1 MVSYAIG
8 DVQGCGASL
17 GRLLELLRARAGYD
31 PGRDR
36 LWLAGDLVN
45 RGPRSLGV
53 LRTARA
59 AARNGRA
66 RTVLGNHDLHLL
78 SVAFGVRA
86 PGARD
91 TLAEVLAAPD
101 RGELVDWLL
110 RQPLACAD
118 LLDAGGRR
126 ARFVM
131 THAGLLPEWTVQDA
145 LVFAAELSAA
155 LVARPEATLRAI
167 RTPAAER
174 WDPSLDGD
182 VRLSTLAAAFTRLR
196 VVRPDGRIPWGY
208 KGTPEGAPDGAVPW
222 FEAPGRRW
230 AGDAAAPTV
239 AIAGHWAALGFRRRD
254 DLLALDTGCVWGGR
268 LSAVRLDPDPARREL
283 FQVDCADGGPAP
295 TEAP

>member
-17 GRLLELLRARAGYD
+17 AQLVSVLRSRAGYD
-31 PGRDR
+31 PARDR

-45 RGPRSLGV
+45 RGPRSLEV
-53 LRTARA
+53 LRFLHAEART
-59 AARNGRA
+59 GRA

-78 SVAFGVRA
+78 SAAFGVRA

-91 TLAEVLAAPD
+91 TLGEVLAAPD
-101 RGELVDWLL
+101 RTPLLDWLL
-110 RQPLACAD
+110 RQPFACAEV
-118 LLDAGGRR
+118 LSCGERR

-145 LVFAAELSAA
+145 LLLGAELSAA
-155 LVARPEATLRAI
+155 LVARPEATLAAI

-174 WDPSLDGD
+174 WDPSLEGD

-208 KGTPEGAPDGAVPW
+208 KGTPEDAPGGALPW

-230 AGDAAAPTV
+230 ADPGAVPVV
-239 AIAGHWAALGFRRRD
+239 AIAGHWAALGYRRRD

-283 FQVDCADGGPAP
+283 FQVDCADGGVAPA
-295 TEAP
+295 AGA